1 MNRDEARTAVLTAL
15 SRIAPEADLEA
26 LDPGADLRTEIDLDS
41 MDFLGLV
48 ESLAETTGVDIPEAD
63 YHDVRSLDGLVDY
76 VTARA

>member
-63 YHDVRSLDGLVDY
+63 YHDVRSLDGLVVY
-76 VTARA
+76 VAARA

>member
-1 MNRDEARTAVLTAL
+1 MNRVEAKDAVLTAL

-63 YHDVRSLDGLVDY
+63 YHDVRSLDGLVVY
-76 VTARA
+76 VAARA